1 MKRNFVFGCVL
12 IFFVLTIENE
22 EELCVRVCFSF
33 FFVLTI
39 ENGEKLCIR
48 LLFSFFSF

>member
-1 MKRNFVFGCVL
+1 MFGCVL
-12 IFFVLTIENE
+12 V
-22 EELCVRVCFSF
+22 

-48 LLFSFFSF
+48 VRFSFFCSD

>member
-22 EELCVRVCFSF
+22 EELCVWVCFS

-39 ENGEKLCIR
+39 ENGEKLCVR
-48 LLFSFFSF
+48 VRFSFFLF